1 MLNAFMIVLREG
13 IEAFLIVAIIF
24 TYLRKTG
31 QKGLIPAVYAAIA
44 TSLAASA
51 TIGYLIHRASEES
64 EGVNQALLEGIL
76 GLVAII
82 LVASLIVH
90 MQRIAPKLRQTMQ
103 QKLDQATTGRAGWLA
118 FSGVFLFSLLMITRE
133 GIETALLLL
142 QIKDQS
148 RLLIGALS
156 GIVAATLFAIAW
168 ARYGHLINMK
178 RFFQVTSIFLVL
190 FLLQVAIYTF
200 HEFTEAGV
208 FPNSEFLHA
217 ATEVWS
223 PDGKYGQWFSM
234 SIVAVCLVWLGGA
247 YLTDRSR
254 KTPQSGV
261 TASRVEEAR

>member
-31 QKGLIPAVYAAIA
+31 QRGLIPAVYAAIA
-44 TSLAASA
+44 ASLAASA
-51 TIGYLIHRASEES
+51 TIGYLIYQASEQS
-64 EGVNQALLEGIL
+64 EGVNQALWEGIL

-90 MQRIAPKLRQTMQ
+90 MQRVAPKLKQSMH
-103 QKLDQATTGRAGWLA
+103 QKLDQAITGRTGWLA

-133 GIETALLLL
+133 GMETALLLL

-148 RLLIGALS
+148 RLLIGALA
-156 GIVAATLFAIAW
+156 GIAAATLFALAW

-178 RFFQVTSIFLVL
+178 RFFQVTSIFLTL
-190 FLLQVAIYTF
+190 FLAQVAIYTF

-208 FPNSEFLHA
+208 LPNSEFWHT

-234 SIVAVCLVWLGGA
+234 SIVAICLFWLVGA
-247 YLTDRSR
+247 YLSDRSR
-254 KTPQSGV
+254 KSSQAGV
-261 TASRVEEAR
+261 TSEAS